1 MNYFDRFLSERM
13 DLMYNRKLFAFACAA
28 ALLVCGG
35 CGSNDSGETVTMDAA
50 NSYSDDESSVSTDK
64 DDSSTGSKKTT
75 TKATTTSGKGGSST
89 TAKSTQ
95 TAAGTTTKKGGT
107 TVAPVYQNNSQ
118 QNNGNAGAGNS
129 SSGGNSSSDGT
140 AAPKTT
146 TAPAGNQAPAA
157 TTAAPVETEPPEEVD
172 ATIYITLNGSS
183 AQVSDAAAVSV
194 SGGVIT
200 ILQGGR
206 YEVSGTLNDG
216 QIVVNAPKTDKINL
230 HFNGAGI
237 SCSTSAPL
245 YIISADTCTLHLD
258 SGSTNYVEDTAGNA
272 LSACISSKDDLTI
285 KGDGQLTVIGNKKH
299 GIKSSNDVKIKN
311 GTLNISAVATGVY
324 GEDSVQISGGNTV
337 ISACKDGIKASN
349 TTEADKGFVTIE
361 AGYVDVQNAAG
372 NGIEAI
378 TGITISGGAVNI
390 HSAKKSVNCD
400 YQSIADGC
408 LFEY

>member
-1 MNYFDRFLSERM
+1 
-13 DLMYNRKLFAFACAA
+13 MYNRKFFAIACAA
-28 ALLVCGG
+28 VLLVCNG
-35 CGSNDSGETVTMDAA
+35 CGSNDSGETVTIDAA
-50 NSYSDDESSVSTDK
+50 NSYNDDASSVSTDK
-64 DDSSTGSKKTT
+64 NDSSTGSKKTT
-75 TKATTTSGKGGSST
+75 NKAITTSGKGGSST
-89 TAKSTQ
+89 AAKSTQ
-95 TAAGTTTKKGGT
+95 TTAGTTTKKGST
-107 TVAPVYQNNSQ
+107 TVAPVYQNN
-118 QNNGNAGAGNS
+118 GNAAENNSSNGGNS
-129 SSGGNSSSDGT
+129 SSGGV

-146 TAPAGNQAPAA
+146 TTPAGNQAPAA
-157 TTAAPVETEPPEEVD
+157 TTAAPIETEPPEEVD

>member
-1 MNYFDRFLSERM
+1 
-13 DLMYNRKLFAFACAA
+13 MYNRKLFAIACAA
-28 ALLVCGG
+28 ILLVCGG

-50 NSYSDDESSVSTDK
+50 NSYSDDASSASTNK
-64 DDSSTGSKKTT
+64 DDSSTDSKKTT
-75 TKATTTSGKGGSST
+75 KTTTTSDTDDSSAT
-89 TAKSTQ
+89 TKSTQ
-95 TAAGTTTKKGGT
+95 TTAGTTTKNAIT
-107 TVAPVYQNNSQ
+107 TIAPIYQNNSQ
-118 QNNGNAGAGNS
+118 QNNGNAAKDNSGSGGNS
-129 SSGGNSSSDGT
+129 SSGGA

-146 TAPAGNQAPAA
+146 TAPVENQTPAA

-172 ATIYITLNGSS
+172 ATIYITLNGSG
-183 AQVSDAAAVSV
+183 AQVSDSAAVSA
-194 SGGVIT
+194 SGSVIT

-206 YEVSGTLNDG
+206 YEVSGMLNDG

-230 HFNGAGI
+230 HFNGVGI
-237 SCSTSAPL
+237 TCSTSAPL

-258 SGSTNYVEDTAGNA
+258 SGSTNYVEDTAANA

-311 GTLNISAVATGVY
+311 GTLNISAAATGIY

-349 TTEADKGFVTIE
+349 ATEAEKGFVTIE

-378 TGITISGGAVNI
+378 SGVTISGGAVNI
-390 HSAKKSVNCD
+390 HSVKRSVNCD